1 VTKIA
6 FFDVDKTILAVNSG
20 PLWVRREVRLGHLS
34 RWQALRGFYWGILY
48 ALGVARMERFL
59 ASAVETLRGQ
69 REQDLRQR
77 TIDFWREDVRA
88 LIRPAA
94 RAAIAAHRERGDR
107 VYLLTTSSIYL
118 SSEIAAELGCDGF
131 LCNRMEVEDGLMTGR
146 IVPPICFG
154 PGKAHHAGRLAAE
167 LGVALS
173 DCTYYGDS
181 YSDLPMLLAVGT
193 PVAVT
198 PDQRLRREAK
208 RRGFRIEQWEAP
220 ARLPPG

>member
-1 VTKIA
+1 MKIA

-34 RWQALRGFYWGILY
+34 RWQALRGFFWGVLY

-69 REQDLRQR
+69 RERDLDQR
-77 TIDFWREDVRA
+77 TIDFWRDDVRA

-94 RAAIAAHRERGDR
+94 RAAIADHRARGDR
-107 VYLLTTSSIYL
+107 VYLLTTSSTYL
-118 SSEIAAELGCDGF
+118 ASEIAAELGCDGF
-131 LCNRMEVEDGLMTGR
+131 LCNRMEVEDGRFTGR
-146 IVPPICFG
+146 IVPPVCFG
-154 PGKAHHAGRLAAE
+154 PGKVERARVLAAE
-167 LGVALS
+167 LGVALA

-181 YSDLPMLLAVGT
+181 YSDLPVLLAVGH

-198 PDQRLRREAK
+198 PDPRLRREAL

-220 ARLPPG
+220 ALLPPG